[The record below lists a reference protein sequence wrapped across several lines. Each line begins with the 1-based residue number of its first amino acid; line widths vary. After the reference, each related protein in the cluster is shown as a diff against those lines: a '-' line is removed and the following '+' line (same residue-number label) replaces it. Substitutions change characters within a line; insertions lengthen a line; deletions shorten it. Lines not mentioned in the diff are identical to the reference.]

1 MARRTAARDAATGR
15 PREAGHDGG
24 AGAGFDRRRRRPRAG
39 GDSLWRDACRRLLRN
54 RLALAGGCVVGLLLA
69 MAAAAPAIAPRH
81 FADGDFE
88 QTFAKPGGEYPLGAD
103 FLGRDLLSRLIYGA
117 RISLTVGLLG
127 ALTAFLIG
135 VAYGTV
141 AGYAGGRA
149 DNAMMRVVDLL
160 YAFPSLLFIILL
172 LVVFKLG
179 FGQREDPSAMVRA
192 VVSLDRAMGGML
204 FILAGISFTSWVGL
218 ARLARGMAL
227 SLRETEF
234 VQAARAL
241 GARPGR
247 VVVRHLLPN
256 LIGPGIVQ
264 VTLMIPGL
272 IATEAFLSFI
282 GLGVDPP
289 TPSWGAMIS
298 EGITSMRSHP
308 HLAIFPGIALALTM
322 LCFNFLGDGLRDA
335 LDPRMK
341 V

>member
-1 MARRTAARDAATGR
+1 MVAGAERADGTAPAAPAGRRTPSR
-15 PREAGHDGG
+15 GG
-24 AGAGFDRRRRRPRAG
+24 GQ
-39 GDSLWRDACRRLLRN
+39 SLWHDAWRRLLGN
-54 RLALAGGCVVGLLLA
+54 RLAVAGGAVVVVLL
-69 MAAAAPAIAPRH
+69 AAAALAPLLAPH
-81 FADGDFE
+81 HYAVGDFE
-88 QTFAKPGGEYPLGAD
+88 ATFARPGSAFVLGAD

-117 RISLTVGLLG
+117 RISLTVGILG
-127 ALTAFLIG
+127 ALTAFVFG

-141 AGYAGGRA
+141 AGYAGGRV
-149 DNAMMRVVDLL
+149 DNAMMRVVDTL

-179 FGQREDPSAMVRA
+179 FGQREDPSALVRA
-192 VVSLDRAMGGML
+192 VVSVDRAMGGML
-204 FILAGISFTSWVGL
+204 FIMAGIGFTSWVGL

-247 VVVRHLLPN
+247 IVVRHLLPN

-289 TPSWGAMIS
+289 TPSWGAMIA
-298 EGITSMRSHP
+298 EGISSMRSHP

-322 LCFNFLGDGLRDA
+322 LCFNFLGDGCATPSTRG
-335 LDPRMK
+335 
-341 V
+341 

>member
-1 MARRTAARDAATGR
+1 MGRGTGSATR
-15 PREAGHDGG
+15 KP
-24 AGAGFDRRRRRPRAG
+24 PRAG
-39 GDSLWRDACRRLLRN
+39 RDSLWHDAWRRLLHN
-54 RLALAGGCVVGLLLA
+54 RLAVAGGGVVALLLA
-69 MAAAAPAIAPRH
+69 MAALAPLVAPHH

-88 QTFAKPGGEYPLGAD
+88 QTFARPGGAFVLGAD

-117 RISLTVGLLG
+117 RISLAVGLLG

-141 AGYAGGRA
+141 SGYAGGRA

-204 FILAGISFTSWVGL
+204 FILVGISLTSWVGL

-227 SLRETEF
+227 ALRETEF

-256 LIGPGIVQ
+256 LIGPGVVQ

-289 TPSWGAMIS
+289 TPSWGAMIA

-308 HLAIFPGIALALTM
+308 HLAIFPGLALALTM

-341 V
+341 Q

>member
-1 MARRTAARDAATGR
+1 MAPGAPAGAA
-15 PREAGHDGG
+15 AGTDRGGG
-24 AGAGFDRRRRRPRAG
+24 AAPAITPEQRAPGRG
-39 GDSLWRDACRRLLRN
+39 GGESLWRDAWRRLLGN
-54 RLALAGGCVVGLLLA
+54 RLAVAGGAVVVVLLA
-69 MAAAAPAIAPRH
+69 VAALAPVLAPRH
-81 FADGDFE
+81 YAAGDFE
-88 QTFAKPGGEYPLGAD
+88 ATFARPGGEFVLGAD

-117 RISLTVGLLG
+117 RISLTVGILG

-141 AGYAGGRA
+141 AGYAGGRV
-149 DNAMMRVVDLL
+149 DNALMRVVDML

-172 LVVFKLG
+172 LVVFKLD
-179 FGQREDPSAMVRA
+179 FGQREDPSALVRA
-192 VVSLDRAMGGML
+192 VVTVDRAMGGML

-247 VVVRHLLPN
+247 IVVRHLLPN

-298 EGITSMRSHP
+298 EGISSMRSHP

>member
-1 MARRTAARDAATGR
+1 MAAGVRPPPAT
-15 PREAGHDGG
+15 PRVA
-24 AGAGFDRRRRRPRAG
+24 DRRRTLSRRG
-39 GDSLWRDACRRLLRN
+39 GESLWQDAWRRLLGN
-54 RLALAGGCVVGLLLA
+54 RLAVAGGAVVVVLLA
-69 MAAAAPAIAPRH
+69 VAALAPLLAPRH
-81 FADGDFE
+81 FAEGDFE
-88 QTFAKPGGEYPLGAD
+88 KTFARPGADFVLGAD
-103 FLGRDLLSRLIYGA
+103 FLGRDVLSRLIFGA
-117 RISLTVGLLG
+117 RISLTVGMLG
-127 ALTAFLIG
+127 AMTAFLIG

-179 FGQREDPSAMVRA
+179 FGQREDPSALVRA

-204 FILAGISFTSWVGL
+204 FILAGISLTSWVGL

-289 TPSWGAMIS
+289 TPSWGAMIA

-341 V
+341 Q

>member
-1 MARRTAARDAATGR
+1 M
-15 PREAGHDGG
+15 
-24 AGAGFDRRRRRPRAG
+24 F
-39 GDSLWRDACRRLLRN
+39 
-54 RLALAGGCVVGLLLA
+54 
-69 MAAAAPAIAPRH
+69 
-81 FADGDFE
+81 
-88 QTFAKPGGEYPLGAD
+88 
-103 FLGRDLLSRLIYGA
+103 
-117 RISLTVGLLG
+117 
-127 ALTAFLIG
+127 G

-141 AGYAGGRA
+141 AGYAGGRV
-149 DNAMMRVVDLL
+149 DNAMMRVVDTL

-179 FGQREDPSAMVRA
+179 FGQREDPSALVRA
-192 VVSLDRAMGGML
+192 LVSVDRAMGGML

-247 VVVRHLLPN
+247 IVGRHLLPN

-289 TPSWGAMIS
+289 TPSWGAMIA
-298 EGITSMRSHP
+298 EGIASMRSHP